1 MKSPV
6 FNQEEGF
13 SQQLKRNIDRP
24 LILGSTMFGIGWA
37 LVGFCPGPVI
47 AALTLVDGNVFIF
60 FISMSIGMLIKK
72 EYSKFDLFALKEHLL
87 FLYLSLCCSCMCFVV

>member
-1 MKSPV
+1 MGGAIIVSMPAFLLIGKKMESPV
-6 FNQEEGF
+6 FNHEEGF

-24 LILGSTMFGIGWA
+24 LILGSTMFGVGWA

-60 FISMSIGMLIKK
+60 FYFNVDWDVIKK
-72 EYSKFDLFALKEHLL
+72 RVF
-87 FLYLSLCCSCMCFVV
+87 